1 VKLPPTY
8 PTLRCSGRDRLC
20 NEQLNDVWVSVT
32 SGSEDYSFK
41 VRAARHAA
49 ATKGTRHAHVQ
60 PLCYSEDL
68 TGASE
73 RRWQGRALFLRRQ
86 CRTRCQQG
94 HMTGSCMLVSTH

>member
-1 VKLPPTY
+1 MKLPPTY

-41 VRAARHAA
+41 VRSARHAA
-49 ATKGTRHAHVQ
+49 APEGTSHAHVQ
-60 PLCYSEDL
+60 PLYYSVDL
-68 TGASE
+68 TDSSQ

-86 CRTRCQQG
+86 VP
-94 HMTGSCMLVSTH
+94 HAVSTGAHARFMHAR